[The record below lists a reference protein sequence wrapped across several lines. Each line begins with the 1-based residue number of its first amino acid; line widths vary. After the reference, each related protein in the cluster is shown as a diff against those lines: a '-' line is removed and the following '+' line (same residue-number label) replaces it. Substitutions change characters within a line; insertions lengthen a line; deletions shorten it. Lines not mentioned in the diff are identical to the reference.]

1 VPLYSRVKW
10 QPGCLLLHM
19 VHAEANLT
27 VPSPLQV
34 RELIAYPEAMGKL
47 SGAARKA
54 EIRERQEKLQKL
66 IPDINAGGLAYADS
80 FERAG

>member
-1 VPLYSRVKW
+1 
-10 QPGCLLLHM
+10 M
-19 VHAEANLT
+19 VHAEADFDS
-27 VPSPLQV
+27 PSPLQV
-34 RELIAYPEAMGKL
+34 RELIAYAEALVKL